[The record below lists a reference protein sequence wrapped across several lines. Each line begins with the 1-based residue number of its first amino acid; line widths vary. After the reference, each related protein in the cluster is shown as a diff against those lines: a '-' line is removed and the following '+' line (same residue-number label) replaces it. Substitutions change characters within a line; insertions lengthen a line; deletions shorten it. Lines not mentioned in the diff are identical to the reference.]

1 MKPEELYK
9 KVSEIS
15 LFKGFS
21 IIETENT
28 LKKINFQTKNYKKNE
43 SIFFRGDKIEHII
56 IILEGTAKGEMQKF
70 GGDTITIDF
79 IKANEIIAP
88 AFIFGNMRVFPVD
101 LISVENSKLIF
112 LNKKDFVEVMQED
125 KRLLLNFLDEI
136 SNKSQLLSKRI
147 WFNFINKTINDK
159 VLSYIRE
166 NQKDNII
173 IFKPNISELSKKFEV
188 TRPSLSR
195 EISILCDKGILIKL
209 QNNKYKVD
217 FSKIE
222 I

>member
-1 MKPEELYK
+1 
-9 KVSEIS
+9 
-15 LFKGFS
+15 
-21 IIETENT
+21 
-28 LKKINFQTKNYKKNE
+28 
-43 SIFFRGDKIEHII
+43 
-56 IILEGTAKGEMQKF
+56 MQKF

-173 IFKPNISELSKKFEV
+173 IFKPNISELSKK
-188 TRPSLSR
+188 
-195 EISILCDKGILIKL
+195 I
-209 QNNKYKVD
+209 
-217 FSKIE
+217 
-222 I
+222 

>member
-1 MKPEELYK
+1 
-9 KVSEIS
+9 
-15 LFKGFS
+15 
-21 IIETENT
+21 
-28 LKKINFQTKNYKKNE
+28 
-43 SIFFRGDKIEHII
+43 
-56 IILEGTAKGEMQKF
+56 MQKF